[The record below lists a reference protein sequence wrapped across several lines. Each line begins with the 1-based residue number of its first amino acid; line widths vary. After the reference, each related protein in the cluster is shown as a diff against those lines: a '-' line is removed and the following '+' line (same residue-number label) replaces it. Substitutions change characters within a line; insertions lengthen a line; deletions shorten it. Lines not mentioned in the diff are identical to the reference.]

1 MNDSTVRKAEI
12 VGQAL
17 SVEKCDEKNHF
28 NQISSKRMDAFF
40 TDGAIRRAEATGNVK
55 SLYYNA
61 DSKDSVLTELN
72 YLETDTMRMYL
83 SPQRQLQK
91 IWASKSVGIMYPITQ
106 IPPDKRRLPEY
117 EWFDYVRPL
126 DKDDVFNW
134 RGKKGGSELKNIPRR
149 EAPLQKLDEE

>member
-55 SLYYNA
+55 STLLQRRPEGLRALRAQLYGDRHA
-61 DSKDSVLTELN
+61 THVH
-72 YLETDTMRMYL
+72 
-83 SPQRQLQK
+83 
-91 IWASKSVGIMYPITQ
+91 VG
-106 IPPDKRRLPEY
+106 
-117 EWFDYVRPL
+117 
-126 DKDDVFNW
+126 
-134 RGKKGGSELKNIPRR
+134 
-149 EAPLQKLDEE
+149 